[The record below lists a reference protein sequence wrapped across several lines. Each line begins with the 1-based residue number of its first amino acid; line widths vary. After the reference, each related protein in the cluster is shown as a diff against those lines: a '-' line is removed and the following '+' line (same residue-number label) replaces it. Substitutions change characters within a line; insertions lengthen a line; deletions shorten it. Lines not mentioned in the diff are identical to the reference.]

1 MSYKYEL
8 TFSIVA
14 YKNYNQI
21 INAVRSINKYSSDYS
36 KQIIV
41 VDNTEKDALSNYIDQ
56 RSTLKKLK
64 NVRLIENG
72 NNLGFGKA
80 NNVALGEAEGKYFVI
95 CNPDI
100 LLIENSFNEII
111 PYMDKNKDVGAVVPR
126 LIDKNGQLEPV
137 YRRQLTLSDV
147 IIRYVHPFGMFKKR
161 RAYHTMQD
169 MDYSKKFD
177 VPFAQGSFIVIRTKL
192 MKKLDGFDDRYFM
205 YCEDADLCRKIN
217 QISILEYFPD
227 TSIIHLWQKGS
238 HKNLKLLKWH
248 MQSMIK
254 YFVKWGIK

>member
-14 YKNYNQI
+14 YKNYDQI
-21 INAVRSINKYSSDYS
+21 INAVESINKYSLDYC

-41 VDNTEKDALSNYIDQ
+41 VDNTEKEALPNYVAQ
-56 RSTLKKLK
+56 RNILKTLE
-64 NVRLIENG
+64 NVKVIENN

-80 NNVALGEAEGKYFVI
+80 NNIALKTATGKYFVI

-100 LLIENSFNEII
+100 LMIEDSFSKII
-111 PYMDKNKDVGAVVPR
+111 PHMDKNKDIGAIVPR
-126 LIDKNGQLEPV
+126 LVNKNGQLEPV
-137 YRRQLTLSDV
+137 YRRQLTLYDV
-147 IIRYVHPFGMFKKR
+147 IIRYIHPFGMFKKR

-169 MDYSKKFD
+169 MDYSRRFN
-177 VPFAQGSFIVIRTKL
+177 VPFAQGSFIVIRTEL
-192 MKKLDGFDDRYFM
+192 MKELHGFDDRYFM

-217 QISILEYFPD
+217 QISRLEYFPD

-248 MQSMIK
+248 IQSMIK
-254 YFVKWGIK
+254 YFNKWR